1 MEQVPEGGPRRAPRA
16 AVAGW
21 SVSQQIDALEPPTPL
36 ISHLQV
42 TTPEQVVLRQVID
55 VVIPGLEALA
65 QRYDQAVTHL
75 AGLSPQV

>member
-1 MEQVPEGGPRRAPRA
+1 MR
-16 AVAGW
+16 W
-21 SVSQQIDALEPPTPL
+21 SPTRLL

>member
-1 MEQVPEGGPRRAPRA
+1 MEQVPEGGPRRA
-16 AVAGW
+16 
-21 SVSQQIDALEPPTPL
+21 
-36 ISHLQV
+36 
-42 TTPEQVVLRQVID
+42 QVID